1 MLYKNIIILLTSLLL
16 LMMMVNS
23 QVVSDTS
30 KTQDSIHIQCHEVRV
45 EQMNI
50 NQELKKQLRELKE
63 KLKKNKL

>member
-1 MLYKNIIILLTSLLL
+1 
-16 LMMMVNS
+16 MMMVNS